1 MLPIHSFQYLQLSK
15 DYEQNMGDTKQLEI
29 IIQQLFYQKPKE
41 KKKSIRIQKQLTQL
55 HYQ

>member
-1 MLPIHSFQYLQLSK
+1 
-15 DYEQNMGDTKQLEI
+15 MGNTKQLEI

-41 KKKSIRIQKQLTQL
+41 KKKRYKNPKATQL